1 MVVDSTERR
10 YRVLMAFIV
19 EKLRES
25 EVDTAIN
32 LFYDMV
38 DELHAKSAEDERL
51 HFKESYTPKV
61 VSERLHSKDYAY
73 LVGKEDGKIVGFI
86 FAWISDRVGHIHW
99 MGVIRERRKHGYGEQ
114 ILKEMIE
121 IFREMGCY
129 EAKLSAYISD
139 KGAYHL
145 FQKYGF
151 KETAFVD
158 QRYFGVSLIL
168 MVLKLTATPE
178 EHRSKKI
185 ILVGEAGQGIKLIA
199 HALSNIMTKLGKE
212 VALNLIYDA
221 SVRGGNIRAEIVYSD
236 EPIDVPFFEEAD
248 IGLQLSKTLDPTVRA
263 KRMLIE
269 SSACD
274 DECRR
279 CELRCPASER
289 IPFERMAAEQFNSP
303 MFVNMIALGRLL
315 SMIGINIEKINFDSE
330 FPKQFLDD
338 NIKAIRYG
346 YTYQD

>member
-1 MVVDSTERR
+1 
-10 YRVLMAFIV
+10 MAFIV
-19 EKLRES
+19 EKLKKS
-25 EVDTAIN
+25 DDVDAAVN

-38 DELHAKSAEDERL
+38 DELHARSAEDERL
-51 HFKESYTPKV
+51 HFKESYTPKIV
-61 VSERLHSKDYAY
+61 NERLDSKDYVY
-73 LVGKEDGKIVGFI
+73 LVGKEDGKVVGFI
-86 FAWISDRVGHIHW
+86 FAWMSDRIGHIHW
-99 MGVIRERRKHGYGEQ
+99 MGVNKECRHHGYGDK
-114 ILKEMIE
+114 ILKETIA
-121 IFREMGCY
+121 IFGEMGCY
-129 EAKLSAYISD
+129 EVKLSAHISD

-151 KETAFVD
+151 KEAAFVD
-158 QRYFGVSLIL
+158 QRFFGVSLIL
-168 MVLKLTATPE
+168 MVLKLTSSPE

-185 ILVGEAGQGIKLIA
+185 VLVGEAGQGVKLIA

-221 SVRGGNIRAEIVYSD
+221 AVRGGNIRAEIVYSD
-236 EPIDVPFFEEAD
+236 EPIDMPFFEEAD
-248 IGLQLSKTLDPTVRA
+248 IGLQLSKTLDTTVRA

-274 DECRR
+274 DECIR
-279 CELRCPASER
+279 CELRCPASEC

-303 MFVNMIALGRLL
+303 MYVNMIALGRLL
-315 SMIGINIEKINFDSE
+315 SMIGINIEKIHFDSE